1 MLPIG
6 QIAEGFINNAL
17 GKEEDLFQKRVDICR
32 QCKLHKIDSIF
43 GETCNSKL
51 YLNPLTDETSISP
64 KSGFFNGCGCVLAS
78 KCRVPQA
85 KCPLS
90 RW

>member
-6 QIAEGFINNAL
+6 QIAEGFLNNAL
-17 GKEEDLFQKRVDICR
+17 GKEEDLFKNRIDICR

-43 GETCNSKL
+43 GEICNKKL
-51 YLNPLTDETSISP
+51 YINPITEETSNVQ
-64 KSGFFNGCGCVLAS
+64 KKGFINGCGCVLSS

-85 KCPLS
+85 TCPLN